1 MSRLSMR
8 GSIISVPFPSFFK
21 PWKTRQIMLRYQY
34 FLWSD
39 IFFLFFSRRYMSS
52 LSMRGSIRS
61 APFPSL
67 YMHRKHKIYSSRLSI
82 AMVEIFKKRILRIM
96 QPPFLFHSNL
106 LTRHA
111 QKTAIKHHIQ
121 VYFYTCYDLTKNIQ
135 AFDLYKGEKA
145 SSISSQ
151 FHTFEAKRM

>member
-1 MSRLSMR
+1 MTSWSFSWYMSRLSMR

-21 PWKTRQIMLRYQY
+21 PWKTRQIMLRHQY

-121 VYFYTCYDLTKNIQ
+121 VCTYVLILLR
-135 AFDLYKGEKA
+135 FDKKFP
-145 SSISSQ
+145 SFWSV
-151 FHTFEAKRM
+151 